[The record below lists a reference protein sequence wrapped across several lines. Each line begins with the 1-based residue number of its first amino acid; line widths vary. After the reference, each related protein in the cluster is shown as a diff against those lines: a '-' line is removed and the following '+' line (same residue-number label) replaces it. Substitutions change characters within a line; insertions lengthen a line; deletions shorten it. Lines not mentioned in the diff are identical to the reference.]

1 MPRIA
6 TLTPRLC
13 CQVSSSLIRSTR
25 KSFMI
30 LPSAFDALWAAP
42 EGMLPAFDSTDTTA
56 HWFVFNRQRLLVVGD
71 RRQPRL
77 PLPGEIPLT
86 LERSAPRFVGVFD
99 GKPCWAADSALDDL
113 GDIGQAYSW
122 EPVRALF
129 SRLPDEPLAV
139 GARALQMLEFDRTHR
154 FCGVCATAT
163 EVHEGGRSRRCPQCG
178 ETAYPRVAPAMM
190 VLIKR
195 DTSAGRE
202 LLLARSPRFPGGMYS
217 ALAGFVEISESIED
231 CVHREAFEEVGVHI
245 TNLQYFDSQAWPFP
259 NSLMIA
265 FVADWASGEIK
276 PEAGEIEDARWFS
289 MQALPQL
296 PHRLSIARR
305 LIDAQF
311 AAPDQ
316 L

>member
-1 MPRIA
+1 
-6 TLTPRLC
+6 
-13 CQVSSSLIRSTR
+13 
-25 KSFMI
+25 MI

-42 EGMLPAFDSTDTTA
+42 EGVPPALNPTDTRA

-77 PLPGEIPLT
+77 PSPIEIPLN
-86 LERSAPRFVGVFD
+86 LNAAGVRFVGLLD
-99 GKPCWAADSALDDL
+99 GMPCWAGETALDDL

-163 EVHEGGRSRRCPQCG
+163 EVHEGGRSRRCPKCN

-195 DTSAGRE
+195 ETAAGRE
-202 LLLARSPRFPGGMYS
+202 LLLARSPRFPAGMFS
-217 ALAGFVEISESIED
+217 ALAGFVEISESIEN
-231 CVHREAFEEVGVHI
+231 CVHREAFEEVGVRI
-245 TNLQYFDSQAWPFP
+245 KNLQYFDSQAWPFP
-259 NSLMIA
+259 HSLMIA
-265 FVADWASGEIK
+265 FVADWHSGEIK
-276 PEAGEIEDARWFS
+276 PEAGEIEDARWFP

-305 LIDAQF
+305 LIDAQ
-311 AAPDQ
+311 
-316 L
+316 LE